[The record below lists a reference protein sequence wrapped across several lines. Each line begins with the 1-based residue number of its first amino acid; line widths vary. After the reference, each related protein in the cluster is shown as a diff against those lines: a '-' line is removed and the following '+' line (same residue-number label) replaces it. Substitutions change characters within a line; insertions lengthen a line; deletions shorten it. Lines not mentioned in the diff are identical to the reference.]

1 MCCLQ
6 YEHDL
11 YRELLQGMPKK
22 GGKACHDETGVCGR
36 VVKVSPLA
44 GTVELRTDEG
54 GQHEFPASEVRRI
67 KGGA

>member
-1 MCCLQ
+1 
-6 YEHDL
+6 
-11 YRELLQGMPKK
+11 MPKK
-22 GGKACHDETGVCGR
+22 GGQACHDGTGTCGK

-54 GQHEFPASEVRRI
+54 SFHEFPAGEVRRI